1 MKKNFLRNVNL
12 KLDSEKLLAG
22 IFMLVL
28 NIGSKYITIEFSET
42 QKQLFN
48 YSIFRQLLIFSICWV
63 GTRDIYHSIVLTA
76 AFVILSDYLLN
87 ENSNL
92 CILPENLKVVIDTN
106 NDGKLSK
113 DEIEKA
119 INTLK
124 RGNK

>member
-22 IFMLVL
+22 ILMLVL
-28 NIGSKYITIEFSET
+28 NIGSKYITIEFSES

-48 YSIFRQLLIFSICWV
+48 YSIFRQLLIFSICWM